1 MKHKEKLNTDE
12 KQKQEILDGR
22 RSCRRQTISN
32 STIIL
37 KEKIKKTLA
46 VFRYEF
52 CSYKWPITRIRI
64 KTME

>member
-1 MKHKEKLNTDE
+1 MKHNEKLNTDE

-37 KEKIKKTLA
+37 KEKIMKTLA
-46 VFRYEF
+46 VLRYEF
-52 CSYKWPITRIRI
+52 CSYK
-64 KTME
+64 